1 MDKLGFTAVDHV
13 KSDRLLDKAKIKF
26 LLLEGLHPR
35 DRGIIES
42 EGYTNIVEK
51 PGALTPE
58 ELKQALKGVRVIFQ
72 DIENKLPLGNAEVRS
87 SLEALLKEADGDI
100 GYVVMDV
107 ESDNVS
113 VLMKDLAEI
122 PATIRTRIL
131 H

>member
-1 MDKLGFTAVDHV
+1 M
-13 KSDRLLDKAKIKF
+13 SNSERNYSLDKAKIKF
-26 LLLEGLHPR
+26 LWLEGLHPR
-35 DRGIIES
+35 AREIIES
-42 EGYTNIVEK
+42 EAYTNIVEK

-58 ELKQALKGVRVIFQ
+58 ELK
-72 DIENKLPLGNAEVRS
+72 AEVRS
-87 SLEALLKEADGDI
+87 NLEALLKEADGDI